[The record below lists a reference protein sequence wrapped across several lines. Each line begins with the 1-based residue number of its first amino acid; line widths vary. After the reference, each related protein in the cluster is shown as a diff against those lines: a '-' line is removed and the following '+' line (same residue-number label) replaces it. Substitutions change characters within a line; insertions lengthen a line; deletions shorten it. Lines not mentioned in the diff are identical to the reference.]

1 VQSEDEL
8 VSGRHG
14 KWGVAGVPHKGW
26 ECIDIIDL
34 GEPSQ
39 QCEMCDTSM
48 VRYVHRME
56 HPRYDETLDVGCVCA
71 GHMEGDLAA
80 SRERESSMKSRAGKR
95 KRWLTRTWRTSATG
109 KAYVLADGYRVTAY
123 AKGGHWGV
131 TIAGRTTKFVRHSE
145 KPYKTIDDAKLAGFD
160 FITRK
165 LAKDK
170 GLGG

>member
-1 VQSEDEL
+1 MKNEEEL

-26 ECIDIIDL
+26 ECVDIVDL

-39 QCEMCDTSM
+39 QCEMCETSI

-56 HPRYDETLDVGCVCA
+56 HSRYDETLDVGCVCA

-80 SRERESSMKSRAGKR
+80 SRERESAMKSRAGKR
-95 KRWLTRTWRTSATG
+95 KRWLSRTWRISSTG
-109 KAYVLADGYRVTAY
+109 KAYVVADGYRVTVY
-123 AKGGHWGV
+123 LKGKHWGV
-131 TIAGRTTKFVRHSE
+131 TIAGTAKKFLKHSE
-145 KPYKTIDDAKLAGFD
+145 KPYETINVAKLAAFD

-165 LAKDK
+165 LAKDEAVS
-170 GLGG
+170 